1 LKPRLRLPIRCGYD
15 KHGEFT
21 FMTTFRRRG
30 ILTLGAGALAAP
42 ALGLRPAAAQ
52 AWPGQPVRMIV
63 PFAAG
68 GPTDIPARLLADEMS
83 KALPHRIVVENR
95 TGSGVVIGTDMVAK
109 GPQDGSVI
117 LYTTV
122 AHAVT
127 RAMFPRLPF
136 DPIADFTPVALVG
149 QVPVILLVNNSFP
162 ARNVQEFVRV
172 LRENPGRFDYASS
185 GNGGAVH
192 LATELFL
199 HAAGGLRANH
209 IPFRGSSAALP
220 EVLAGR
226 IPMIFD
232 IAASALPYAR
242 SGELRALAI
251 STRERSPLAPNIP
264 TFIEQGIAGYEA
276 YTWHMVLVRSGT
288 PAPVVE
294 AINRAV
300 NAAIA
305 LPAVGERL
313 TGLAMQVVR
322 DSTPASAADYLRRE
336 IEVWEP
342 LIRNAGIRAE

>member
-1 LKPRLRLPIRCGYD
+1 MSRITL
-15 KHGEFT
+15 H
-21 FMTTFRRRG
+21 RRHV
-30 ILTLGAGALAAP
+30 LALGAGALAAP
-42 ALGLRPAAAQ
+42 GLARAQGGWPA
-52 AWPGQPVRMIV
+52 QPVRMVV

-68 GPTDIPARLLADEMS
+68 GPTDIPARLIAEEMS

-109 GPQDGSVI
+109 GPQDGSVV

-127 RAMFPRLPF
+127 RAMFNRLPF

-162 ARNVQEFVRV
+162 ATNVQEFVRV
-172 LRENPGRFDYASS
+172 LRENPGRYDYASS

-192 LATELFL
+192 LATELFM
-199 HAAGGLRANH
+199 HRAGGLRVNH
-209 IPFRGSSAALP
+209 IPFRGSSAAMP

-242 SGELRALAI
+242 SGELRALGI
-251 STRERSPLAPNIP
+251 STKERSPLAPNLP
-264 TFIEQGIAGYEA
+264 TIQEQGVPGYEA
-276 YTWHMVLVRSGT
+276 YTWHMVMVRSGT

-294 AINRAV
+294 VVNRAV
-300 NAAIA
+300 NAAVNLA
-305 LPAVGERL
+305 NVQERL
-313 TGLAMQVVR
+313 VGLTMQVVR
-322 DSTPASAADYLRRE
+322 DSTPASAAAYLRSE
-336 IEVWEP
+336 METWEP
-342 LIRNAGIRAE
+342 VVRAAGIRAE